1 MTSRSPTYRLLAG
14 LLVTLLAVGVYSGY
28 TIMQLRSLRALQTG
42 TIDRNR
48 LDSLLLLRIQNSLNS
63 LALAMRDMLDTE
75 AEDARRYP
83 LNAWQPQF
91 RGIRADLEDALARE
105 ATVSVAERD
114 PGQRRYL
121 ADSFRQFW
129 DSLDRVFAIAADG
142 KTEARRPPTAASTD
156 VETRSAPPL
165 PASPLR
171 ASSLDEA
178 RIQIRN
184 SLQARQAALSANVAR
199 LLVADNES
207 EQAAALRTR
216 ELYAGVERNVYVFLA
231 AMLVVVVI
239 TSLYL
244 VQYVRRL
251 FGQVA
256 ELSEQRGAL
265 AEQRR
270 ELAQQLITSQESTFR
285 SISRELHDE
294 FGQILTA
301 IGAMLQRADRRATR
315 DGISPTEDLR
325 EVSQIVQSTLEKVRS
340 LSQAL
345 HPSVLDEAGLESAL
359 AAYLPG
365 FERRTGVS
373 ITYEKTG
380 SATELDKE
388 VSIHLYRIV
397 QEALNNVVRHS
408 KSTRAAVRLRFETY
422 ALVVEIED
430 DGIGYSKT
438 TSHGLGLVSRR
449 ERIDLINGTIDFLQ
463 GRTGGALVR
472 ATAPCTRTET
482 QAG

>member
-28 TIMQLRSLRALQTG
+28 TMLQLRSLRSLQTG

-63 LALAMRDMLDTE
+63 LALAMRDMLDTDVADSE
-75 AEDARRYP
+75 RYP
-83 LNAWQPQF
+83 LTAWQPQF
-91 RGIRADLEDALARE
+91 RRIRIDLEDALARE
-105 ATVSVAERD
+105 EKEAAAERDLAERD

-129 DSLDRVFAIAADG
+129 DSLDRVFDIAAAG
-142 KTEARRPPTAASTD
+142 KA
-156 VETRSAPPL
+156 
-165 PASPLR
+165 
-171 ASSLDEA
+171 DEA

-184 SLQARQAALSANVAR
+184 SLQARQAALSADVAR
-199 LLVADNES
+199 LLVANNAS
-207 EQAAALRTR
+207 EQAAALRTQ

-251 FGQVA
+251 FRQVA

-301 IGAMLQRADRRATR
+301 IGAILQRADRRAIR
-315 DGISPTEDLR
+315 EGIPPTENLL
-325 EVSQIVQSTLEKVRS
+325 EVRQIVQSTLEKVRS

-365 FERRTGVS
+365 FEQRTGVS
-373 ITYEKTG
+373 VVYEKTG
-380 SATELDKE
+380 PDHDLDKE
-388 VSIHLYRIV
+388 VSIHLYRVI

-408 KSTRAAVRLRFETY
+408 KSTRAAVRLRFDAS
-422 ALVVEIED
+422 ALTVEIED
-430 DGIGYSKT
+430 EGVGYPNRASQ
-438 TSHGLGLVSRR
+438 GLGLVSMR
-449 ERIDLINGTIDFLQ
+449 ERTDLVNGSIEFLR
-463 GRTGGALVR
+463 GKTGGALVR
-472 ATAPCTRTET
+472 ATAPYTLTET
-482 QAG
+482 HAGS

>member
-1 MTSRSPTYRLLAG
+1 MASRSPTYRLLAG

-28 TIMQLRSLRALQTG
+28 TMVQLRSLRSLQAG

-63 LALAMRDMLDTE
+63 LALAMRDMLDTDVSNVSN
-75 AEDARRYP
+75 AERYP
-83 LNAWQPQF
+83 LTAWQPQF
-91 RGIRADLEDALARE
+91 RRIRTDLEDALARE
-105 ATVSVAERD
+105 EQVAIGEPD
-114 PGQRRYL
+114 PARRRYL
-121 ADSFRQFW
+121 ADSFQQFW
-129 DSLDRVFAIAADG
+129 DSLDRVFAIAASG
-142 KTEARRPPTAASTD
+142 NASEAR
-156 VETRSAPPL
+156 V
-165 PASPLR
+165 
-171 ASSLDEA
+171 
-178 RIQIRN
+178 QIRN
-184 SLQARQAALSANVAR
+184 SLQARQAALSTDVAR
-199 LLVADNES
+199 LLVANNES
-207 EQAAALRTR
+207 EQAAALRTQ
-216 ELYAGVERNVYVFLA
+216 ELYSGVERNVYIFLA
-231 AMLVVVVI
+231 AMLIVVVI

-315 DGISPTEDLR
+315 DGIPPTEDLR
-325 EVSQIVQSTLEKVRS
+325 EVREIVQGTLEKVRS

-365 FERRTGVS
+365 FEQRTGVS
-373 ITYEKTG
+373 IVYEKTG
-380 SATELDKE
+380 NDHEPDKE
-388 VSIHLYRIV
+388 VSIHLYRVV

-408 KSTRAAVRLRFETY
+408 RSTQAAVRLRFEDS
-422 ALVVEIED
+422 AIVIEIED
-430 DGIGYSKT
+430 DGIGYQKT
-438 TSHGLGLVSRR
+438 TSHGLGLVSMR
-449 ERIDLINGTIDFLQ
+449 ERTDLVNGTIEFLA
-463 GRTGGALVR
+463 GKRGGALVR
-472 ATAPCTRTET
+472 ASVPYHLTENH
-482 QAG
+482 AAY

>member
-28 TIMQLRSLRALQTG
+28 TMVQLRSLRSLQTG

-63 LALAMRDMLDTE
+63 LALAMRDMLDTDVADSE
-75 AEDARRYP
+75 RYP
-83 LNAWQPQF
+83 LTAWQPQF
-91 RGIRADLEDALARE
+91 RRIRTDLEDALARE
-105 ATVSVAERD
+105 EKVAATERD
-114 PGQRRYL
+114 PSQGRYL
-121 ADSFRQFW
+121 TDSFRQFW
-129 DSLDRVFAIAADG
+129 DSLDRAFEIAAAG
-142 KTEARRPPTAASTD
+142 KAG
-156 VETRSAPPL
+156 
-165 PASPLR
+165 
-171 ASSLDEA
+171 EA

-184 SLQARQAALSANVAR
+184 SLQARQAALSADVAR
-199 LLVADNES
+199 LLVANNAS
-207 EQAAALRTR
+207 EQAAALRTQ

-239 TSLYL
+239 TGLYL

-251 FGQVA
+251 FRQVA
-256 ELSEQRGAL
+256 DLSEQRGAL

-270 ELAQQLITSQESTFR
+270 ELAQQLISSQESTFR

-301 IGAMLQRADRRATR
+301 IGAILQRADRRTAR
-315 DGISPTEDLR
+315 EGVPPTESLL
-325 EVSQIVQSTLEKVRS
+325 EVRQIVQTTLEKVRS

-365 FERRTGVS
+365 FEQRTGVS
-373 ITYEKTG
+373 VVYEKIG
-380 SATELDKE
+380 PDHDLDKE
-388 VSIHLYRIV
+388 VAIHLYRVI

-408 KSTRAAVRLRFETY
+408 KSTRAAVRLRFDAS
-422 ALVVEIED
+422 ALTVEIED
-430 DGIGYSKT
+430 EGIGYADEASQ
-438 TSHGLGLVSRR
+438 GLGLVSMR
-449 ERIDLINGTIDFLQ
+449 ERTDLVNGTIEFLR
-463 GRTGGALVR
+463 GKTGGALVR
-472 ATAPCTRTET
+472 ATAPYNLTET
-482 QAG
+482 HAGN